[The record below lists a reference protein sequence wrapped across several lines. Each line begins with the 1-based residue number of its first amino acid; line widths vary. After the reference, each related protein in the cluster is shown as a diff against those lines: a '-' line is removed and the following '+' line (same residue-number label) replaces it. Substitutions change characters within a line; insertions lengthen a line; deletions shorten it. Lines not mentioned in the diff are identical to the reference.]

1 MREYNPKH
9 HSRATTF
16 TNSRVKF
23 VEFPVFPAPVI
34 ARCCCCLPLLLL
46 LLLLECA
53 ELPTYRLAFSFF
65 QFAQKLAAVVE
76 FTLAVCCD
84 VVRDGPGLGLS
95 LGAGPNPGHTSG
107 QVQISFFMSGK
118 IVAAPV
124 PLLPLLLLLLLLFC
138 SVFPFGKFSNM
149 PASRASARGETRR
162 DEARR
167 GKDMVTEAA
176 IDGVAPSNHPQK
188 RLRLRRGRRWR
199 SSPSTRAHNDA
210 GRLRGPAESR
220 NVFNNFHIL
229 SNHPQSV
236 DDDDGDATLRR

>member
-23 VEFPVFPAPVI
+23 VEFPVFPAPVM
-34 ARCCCCLPLLLL
+34 ARCCLPLLLL

-53 ELPTYRLAFSFF
+53 VLPTYRLAFSFF

-84 VVRDGPGLGLS
+84 VVRDGLGLGLALS
-95 LGAGPNPGHTSG
+95 VGAGPNPGHTSG

-124 PLLPLLLLLLLLFC
+124 PWLLLLLLLLLFC

-149 PASRASARGETRR
+149 PASRASARGKTRR
-162 DEARR
+162 GEARTWSQ
-167 GKDMVTEAA
+167 KPPLTASHLPTTPKSDYDC
-176 IDGVAPSNHPQK
+176 DG
-188 RLRLRRGRRWR
+188 
-199 SSPSTRAHNDA
+199 
-210 GRLRGPAESR
+210 
-220 NVFNNFHIL
+220 
-229 SNHPQSV
+229 
-236 DDDDGDATLRR
+236 DDDPGT